1 MADFRTLTE
10 MVKAAKQNLSKGD
23 WDYLTGAAD
32 SEASL
37 RRNRA
42 AVESW
47 VFRPRILNKV
57 DKTKYDYF
65 IPLVSHKNMNFI
77 YKKLYKNNKNL
88 KLINLIP
95 SG

>member
-10 MVKAAKQNLSKGD
+10 MVKAAKENLSKGD

-47 VFRPRILNKV
+47 VFRPRILNRV
-57 DKTKYDYF
+57 DNVLTNTELLGV
-65 IPLVSHKNMNFI
+65 PLEDSCDIASDWFCA
-77 YKKLYKNNKNL
+77 
-88 KLINLIP
+88 
-95 SG
+95 GF

>member
-1 MADFRTLTE
+1 
-10 MVKAAKQNLSKGD
+10 MVKAAKENLSKGD

-47 VFRPRILNKV
+47 VFRPRILNRV
-57 DKTKYDYF
+57 DNVLTNTELLGVPLR
-65 IPLVSHKNMNFI
+65 IPVILPPIGSVPVSYTHLTLPRN
-77 YKKLYKNNKNL
+77 
-88 KLINLIP
+88 
-95 SG
+95 